1 MKTVI
6 LGSGNGTNAEA
17 IIQAQSNQL
26 LGNAKVHAIFSDNED
41 SGILKVAES
50 NNIDGYYLDGGSF
63 KTKFDKRT
71 EQIWIDSIMEL
82 EPDLIVLAGFMRVL
96 KPTFIKAFNG
106 AIVNLHPSLL
116 PSFKGLRAIERAFEY
131 GVKISGCSVHW
142 VSEEIDS
149 GKIIGQA
156 PVRIMEGDTVEMVS
170 QKIHAAEHM
179 LLPSVIQNLSIGA
192 VPFPEA

>member
-6 LGSGNGTNAEA
+6 IGSGRGTNAEA
-17 IIQAQSNQL
+17 IIRSQKNQL
-26 LGNAKVHAIFSDNED
+26 LGNAEVCAIFSDNKD

-50 NNIDGYYLDGGSF
+50 NNIDGHYLDGGVL
-63 KTKFDKRT
+63 KARFDERT
-71 EQIWIDSIMEL
+71 EQFWIEEIMKS
-82 EPDLIVLAGFMRVL
+82 EPDLIVLAGFMKIV

-116 PSFKGLRAIERAFEY
+116 PSFKGLNAIERAFEY

-156 PVRIMEGDTVEMVS
+156 PVRIMEGDTIEMVS
-170 QKIHAAEHM
+170 QKIHAVEHM
-179 LLPSVIQNLSIGA
+179 LLPSIIQNLSIGA
-192 VPFPEA
+192 LPFPEA

>member
-6 LGSGNGTNAEA
+6 LGSGRGTNAEA
-17 IIQAQSNQL
+17 IIHAQSNQL
-26 LGNAKVHAIFSDNED
+26 LGNAEVHAIFSDNED

-50 NNIDGYYLDGGSF
+50 NNIDGYYVDGGPL
-63 KTKFDKRT
+63 KTKFD
-71 EQIWIDSIMEL
+71 EQSERVWIEKIMKS

-96 KPTFIKAFNG
+96 KPAFIKAFNG

-116 PSFKGLRAIERAFEY
+116 PSFKGLRAIERALEY

-149 GKIIGQA
+149 GKIIGQV
-156 PVRIMEGDTVEMVS
+156 PVRIMEGDTIEMVS

-179 LLPSVIQNLSIGA
+179 LLPSVIRSLSIGA
-192 VPFPEA
+192 VLFPEA

>member
-6 LGSGNGTNAEA
+6 LGSGKGTNAEA
-17 IIQAQSNQL
+17 VIRAQSSQL
-26 LGNAKVHAIFSDNED
+26 LGNTEVHAIYSDNKD

-50 NNIDGYYLDGGSF
+50 HKIDGHYLDGGSF
-63 KTKFDKRT
+63 KTKLDEKS
-71 EQIWIDSIMEL
+71 EQVWIDTIMKS
-82 EPDLIVLAGFMRVL
+82 EPDLIVLAGFMKVL
-96 KPTFIKAFNG
+96 KPVFIKAFEG
-106 AIVNLHPSLL
+106 AIINLHPSLL
-116 PSFKGLRAIERAFEY
+116 PSFKGLRAIERTFEY
-131 GVKISGCSVHW
+131 GVKISGCTVHW

-179 LLPSVIQNLSIGA
+179 LLPSVIRDLSIGA
-192 VPFPEA
+192 IPFPES